1 MSWVLEATIQQQM
14 KGLVSIEKSW
24 LVVKGEE
31 LLIGGVVEYKR
42 EVSFY
47 IDVQDGEINNKTKSK
62 NNKHNLHLKFIR
74 KEALG
79 KGEYNFRGSIT
90 SGGEKKQTLMLLSS
104 KEDR

>member
-1 MSWVLEATIQQQM
+1 LT
-14 KGLVSIEKSW
+14 
-24 LVVKGEE
+24 
-31 LLIGGVVEYKR
+31 GGVAEYKR

-79 KGEYNFRGSIT
+79 QGEYNFRGSIT
-90 SGGEKKQTLMLLSS
+90 SGGEKKQPLCYLLS
-104 KEDR
+104 KGER